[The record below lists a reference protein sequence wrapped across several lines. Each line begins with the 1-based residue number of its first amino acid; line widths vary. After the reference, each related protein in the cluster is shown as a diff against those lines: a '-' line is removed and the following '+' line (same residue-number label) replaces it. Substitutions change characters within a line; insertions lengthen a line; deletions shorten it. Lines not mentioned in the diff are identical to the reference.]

1 MYSTRTNLPV
11 FIKFIKSFNIKIVL
25 KFYFNRSLQNI
36 KLFCSIKIIKNKIY
50 TLEITQNV

>member
-11 FIKFIKSFNIKIVL
+11 FIKFIKSFNIKKVL